1 MYMIVFSAQGHRLEH
16 ILVYLRK
23 KLFCN
28 VKKIPLS
35 FIILAWHYWGIVFL
49 GKKYNHVWSILF
61 RIIVLKA
68 ILVWKQV
75 RNVSFALITSL
86 ELAIY

>member
-28 VKKIPLS
+28 VKKNTT
-35 FIILAWHYWGIVFL
+35 VFYNTCMTL
-49 GKKYNHVWSILF
+49 LRHCVLRKKV
-61 RIIVLKA
+61 
-68 ILVWKQV
+68 
-75 RNVSFALITSL
+75 
-86 ELAIY
+86 